1 MKLNRKFSYQP
12 AMQDPQM
19 GCSNNMMDITMPL
32 MSVYITF
39 ITPAAIG
46 IYWIFKCIIG
56 VLKQFVLHKLMPL
69 PTFTEEDYKRAEKEL
84 KGKARSTVYQEAP
97 QNRGPA
103 RSLHHIDDDEYDAK
117 GNYIGRSEQAEQE
130 AEAAQSKKDQKA
142 PAMAEPLKDESDK
155 KQNDADSDRTTNS

>member
-1 MKLNRKFSYQP
+1 
-12 AMQDPQM
+12 M

-103 RSLHHIDDDEYDAK
+103 RSLHHIDDEDDLPPRVRESGEEED
-117 GNYIGRSEQAEQE
+117 YISAEQRAAQQKKAE
-130 AEAAQSKKDQKA
+130 AEEKRDSKLNAA
-142 PAMAEPLKDESDK
+142 PLKEDR
-155 KQNDADSDRTTNS
+155 KQNDRNKK